1 MPRKDPFNAS
11 TVESMLKAPGLKWH
25 TNPPDVIPMWI
36 ATPDFPIAV
45 EVKQTLREA
54 VEAED
59 VFYNTDTEAK
69 AAMAEK
75 IIRFNKIKVTPDDVQ
90 IIQGVDPSLWLA
102 AKYSCKPGDEVILT
116 DPMYTP
122 FKNGID
128 ATGAK
133 AVYWELDEGDG
144 YKFDPEK
151 LKKLVTKK
159 TKLIGVC
166 NPHNPT
172 GRVMTKQELKAIAD
186 ISVDKQINLVSDE
199 LWEDIVF
206 DAHKHISIASLNPEV
221 SDLTLTSWGFSK
233 TFGVAGLQLG
243 YMATTNKTMM
253 AEMRKQSTG
262 IQRGSNTL
270 AKAIAPVMLG
280 SATDYWRRDIVKH
293 LTKIR
298 SLCAKRMNA
307 MKGVIFPNLEGTYV
321 PFPHFDTGIPSKELA
336 DRLTKEYKVG
346 LSAGIGFG
354 PKGENHLRMC
364 IATSETIMIEALD
377 RLEAATKK
385 LGKATTF

>member
-1 MPRKDPFNAS
+1 MPRKNLFNSS
-11 TVESMLKAPGLKWH
+11 TVESMLRAPGLKWH

-36 ATPDFPIAV
+36 AAPDFPITP
-45 EVKQTLREA
+45 EVKQALRDA
-54 VEAED
+54 VERED
-59 VFYNTDTEAK
+59 VFYNTDTAAK

-75 IIRFNKIKVTPDDVQ
+75 INRYNKIKVTPDDIQ

-102 AKYSCKPGDEVILT
+102 TKYACKPGDEVILT

-122 FKNGID
+122 FKNGLET
-128 ATGAK
+128 AGAK
-133 AVYWELDEGDG
+133 AVYWKLDESNG
-144 YKFDPEK
+144 YRFNEET

-159 TKLIGVC
+159 TRLIGVC

-172 GRVMTKQELKAIAD
+172 GRVMTKKELNAIAD
-186 ISVDKQINLVSDE
+186 IATEKKINIVSDE

-206 DAHKHISIASLNPEV
+206 DDHQHLSIASLSPEI

-243 YMATTNKTMM
+243 YMATTNKAMM
-253 AEMRKQSTG
+253 AEMRKASTG

-280 SATDYWRRDIVKH
+280 SKTNYWRRDMMKH

-298 SLCAKRMNA
+298 TICSKRLNA
-307 MKGVIFPNLEGTYV
+307 MNGVTFPDLEGTYV
-321 PFPHFDTGIPSKELA
+321 PFPRFDLGIPSKELA
-336 DRLTKEYKVG
+336 ERLIKEYKVG

-354 PKGENHLRMC
+354 PLGENHLRIC
-364 IATSETIMIEALD
+364 IATSEAIMLEGLNRIES
-377 RLEAATKK
+377 ATKK
-385 LGKATTF
+385 LG